1 MKIEQTDINQIREL
15 FAQLESRDDLIV
27 LLNVAKKILYG
38 NEASLIQLKSLTYY
52 ANPNFS
58 PNRYSTFTVK
68 KKSGGERTIHAPT
81 KGLKSLLRVLNFILQ
96 CMSEPHRAA
105 TGFVPNKSIV
115 DNARKHIE
123 HHYVFNLDLKDFFH
137 SFDRNRVKMA
147 FMYEPFNLNGDKEPL
162 AFLLACLVTHSIDID
177 GETKIVLPQ
186 GSPTSPTLTNII
198 CKTLDRRLNGLA
210 TRFGA
215 TYTRYADDITFSS
228 PHNVYNNEEFTNELK
243 RIIEDDQKLIINP
256 KKTRLQNSRYRQEVT
271 GLVVNK
277 KVNVSRRYIKQIRM
291 YLHFWEK
298 YGLEKAQSILKKDYI
313 ADKGHIMKG
322 EPNIEN
328 VLDGILQFLKMV
340 KGEDDSTYISLKKR
354 YEKLVDATDY
364 ITSILDT
371 WEKEGIERAMS
382 QYRYR
387 NVKVIA
393 TFGNFVTIG
402 NANK

>member
-15 FAQLESRDDLIV
+15 FAQLESRDNLIV

-38 NEASLIQLKSLTYY
+38 NEAPLVRLKSLTYY
-52 ANPNFS
+52 ANPTFS
-58 PNRYSTFTVK
+58 PHRYSTFTVK
-68 KKSGGERTIHAPT
+68 KKAGGERTIHSPT

-105 TGFVPNKSIV
+105 TGFIPNKSIV

-123 HHYVFNLDLKDFFH
+123 HHYVFNLDLKDFFY

-147 FMYEPFNLNGDKEPL
+147 FMHEPFNLKGDKEPL
-162 AFLLACLVTHSIDID
+162 AFLLACLVTHPINIDE
-177 GETKIVLPQ
+177 ETKIVLPQ

-228 PHNVYNNEEFTNELK
+228 PHNIYNNEEFLNELR
-243 RIIEDDQKLIINP
+243 RIVEEDQKLVINP
-256 KKTRLQNSRYRQEVT
+256 KKTRLQNSIYRQEVT

-277 KVNVSRRYIKQIRM
+277 KVNVSNRYIKQLRM

-313 ADKGHIMKG
+313 VDKGHIMKG
-322 EPNIEN
+322 EPNIAN
-328 VLDGILQFLKMV
+328 VLDGKLQFLKMV
-340 KGEDDSTYISLKKR
+340 KGSDDSTYIALKKR
-354 YEKLVDATDY
+354 YDKLVEANDP
-364 ITSILDT
+364 ITIILDI
-371 WEKEGIERAMS
+371 WEKEGIESAIL

-387 NVKVIA
+387 NIKYTVA
-393 TFGNFVTIG
+393 DQTFGDLL
-402 NANK
+402 K